1 MYEKP
6 DKIINMY
13 GYNIYAYI
21 TYINSQTLHNLP
33 NLITLSYSLTRC
45 GSFVDKICIITN
57 DVSDD
62 YVNILNRFYKIIR
75 ITDVL
80 IHNISF
86 IKYYALSLTQYKKVL
101 LINPSFVILQNPDFL
116 FTLRPPCGHFRGN
129 NLIPDLLL
137 LSPNVGDFDSMVF
150 DMKHSLIKIDEN
162 DYIYNKY
169 YSYHWIKIDENYF
182 YKNQI
187 IHNIDKVKYIYYQMN
202 PTNIILADIHQDDI
216 YMVWFNI
223 YKNML
228 ESNSD
233 FITNPLLSY
242 TNKVLTN
249 LIKTRGLSRNTEAVD
264 ETEIAGLKNLY
275 ETGEIHISL
284 VKYYHKDKYNESFIF
299 NGDIMFEKINDF
311 DYMEPIKKLNDYFSN
326 EYYSSIGKYTTSE
339 DKSLHMY
346 NYIDIND
353 RDNIM
358 RLYVKSNKNISI
370 EILNGSEESNQLKLD
385 EFKLKGLYYIKNI
398 HFTKKEYENL
408 LFMLDYKT
416 SYANRIN
423 KIDNMKIEDNN
434 NLLFCFINKQPETH
448 RFRAGLEAS
457 EPDNHTKTL
466 ELADLILNQNNIHR
480 LKNQDIRNIST
491 PFFSKSNLY
500 IETLRNWINS
510 NLTPLEQERL
520 LLFGDIILNSYGIK
534 TIENIYGIFVS
545 VDSDNT
551 EYEKNIES
559 TINQGLTN
567 NSSKLFFCKIIK
579 ENSKEYKVF
588 KNIIEDIKK
597 KAGINKSSELISNPN
612 YFSTYKGLKLLN
624 LELNMLWLE
633 HQKKNIIKTDIIM
646 TNKINKNIISRFA
659 SFDEKSGN
667 IILDKQ
673 KIKITDKDM
682 INIITHAKKNY
693 IKEYIKLN

>member
-1 MYEKP
+1 MYDKP
-6 DKIINMY
+6 DKIINMF

-33 NLITLSYSLTRC
+33 NLITLSYSLIRC

-62 YVNILNRFYKIIR
+62 YVNLLERFYKIIR
-75 ITDVL
+75 ITDIL

-86 IKYYALSLTQYKKVL
+86 IKYYALSLTQYKKIL
-101 LINPSFVILQNPDFL
+101 LINPNFVILQNPDFL
-116 FTLRPPCGHFRGN
+116 FTLRPPCGHFHGD

-137 LSPNVGDFDSMVF
+137 LSPNVGDFDSMIF

-169 YSYHWIKIDENYF
+169 YSYHWVKIDENYF
-182 YKNQI
+182 YKNQMI
-187 IHNIDKVKYIYYQMN
+187 YNIDKVKYIYYQIN

-249 LIKTRGLSRNTEAVD
+249 LIKTRGLSRNVEAID
-264 ETEIAGLKNLY
+264 ETEIAGLKNIY
-275 ETGEIHISL
+275 ESGEIHMSL
-284 VKYYHKDKYNESFIF
+284 AKYYHKDKDNESFIY
-299 NGDIMFEKINDF
+299 NEDTLFEKIDNF
-311 DYMEPIKKLNDYFSN
+311 DYMNPIKKLNDYFSN
-326 EYYSSIGKYTTSE
+326 EYYSSINNYTTSE

-358 RLYVKSNKNISI
+358 RLYIKSNNNISI
-370 EILNGSEESNQLKLD
+370 EILNGSEEDNKLKLD
-385 EFKLKGLYYIKNI
+385 EFKLNGLYYIKNI
-398 HFTKKEYENL
+398 YFTKKEYENL
-408 LFMLDYKT
+408 LFILDYKI

-423 KIDNMKIEDNN
+423 KIDNTKIEDNN
-434 NLLFCFINKQPETH
+434 NLLFCFINKKPE
-448 RFRAGLEAS
+448 
-457 EPDNHTKTL
+457 NYIKTL
-466 ELADLILNQNNIHR
+466 EIADLILNQNNLHR
-480 LKNQDIRNIST
+480 LKNQDIRNLAT

-500 IETLRNWINS
+500 IETLRNWISS

-545 VDSDNT
+545 IDNDNT

-559 TINQGLTN
+559 TINQGLSN
-567 NSSKLFFCKIIK
+567 NSKLFFCKIVK
-579 ENSKEYKVF
+579 ENSKDYKIF
-588 KNIIEDIKK
+588 KNIIDDIKQ
-597 KAGINKSSELISNPN
+597 KAGITKLSELVSNPN

-624 LELNMLWLE
+624 IELNMLWLE
-633 HQKKNIIKTDIIM
+633 HQRKNIIKTDIIM
-646 TNKINKNIISRFA
+646 VNKINKNILSRFA
-659 SFDEKSGN
+659 NFDEKSGN
-667 IILDKQ
+667 IILNKQ
-673 KIKITDKDM
+673 KIKISDKDM
-682 INIITHAKKNY
+682 INIITLAKKNY
-693 IKEYIKLN
+693 IKEYIKLI